1 MIFVNEAMKMEQLPR
16 REMEQ
21 FVLLLSP
28 FAPHLCE
35 ELWERNGHARSLAYE
50 TWPAYERE
58 KIVEENVEIV
68 LQVNGKVRSRL
79 LVAQGTSEKQLE
91 EMAQQD
97 PNIQRHTNGKRIAR
111 TIVVRNKLVN
121 IVLANP

>member
-1 MIFVNEAMKMEQLPR
+1 
-16 REMEQ
+16 
-21 FVLLLSP
+21 
-28 FAPHLCE
+28 
-35 ELWERNGHARSLAYE
+35 
-50 TWPAYERE
+50 
-58 KIVEENVEIV
+58 
-68 LQVNGKVRSRL
+68 
-79 LVAQGTSEKQLE
+79 VAQGTSEKQLE